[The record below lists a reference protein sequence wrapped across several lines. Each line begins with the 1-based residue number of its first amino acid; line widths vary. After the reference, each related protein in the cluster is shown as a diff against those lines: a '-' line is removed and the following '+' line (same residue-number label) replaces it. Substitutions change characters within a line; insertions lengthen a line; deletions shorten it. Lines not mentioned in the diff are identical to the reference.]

1 MQRLYSSFARG
12 WPGMGLLVLRVT
24 AAITAFHFSGS
35 ALSLS
40 RSSMAVIEGALALL
54 LCAGLWTPIAGS
66 MLAGLAVWAVFS
78 RNRRSLGPNPA
89 GRSGRCARSS
99 TSEAL
104 RPSSLRITQSSIVA
118 SIARAGAANPR
129 QLGDKIAIDVAA
141 QPRHPVASEPG
152 HPVAPLG
159 RLQEDLDACE
169 RGPRWRARPGSRP
182 WRPQGQG
189 GDGAAKE
196 VADVDEVITGP
207 GATPRGRFF
216 RLESPLR
223 FAGLTTSA
231 TKVRPSRF
239 R

>member
-24 AAITAFHFSGS
+24 AAITAFHFNGS

-54 LCAGLWTPIAGS
+54 HCAGLWTPIGRQHACWPRSLGR
-66 MLAGLAVWAVFS
+66 LFS
-78 RNRRSLGPNPA
+78 NRRSLGPNPA

-141 QPRHPVASEPG
+141 QRRHPVAPEPG

-169 RGPRWRARPGSRP
+169 RGRGGV
-182 WRPQGQG
+182 QGREVVRG
-189 GDGAAKE
+189 GHKAKAAMELLK
-196 VADVDEVITGP
+196 
-207 GATPRGRFF
+207 
-216 RLESPLR
+216 
-223 FAGLTTSA
+223 
-231 TKVRPSRF
+231 K
-239 R
+239 

>member
-24 AAITAFHFSGS
+24 AAITAFHFNGS

-40 RSSMAVIEGALALL
+40 RSSMAVIEGRSGPPPL
-54 LCAGLWTPIAGS
+54 
-66 MLAGLAVWAVFS
+66 
-78 RNRRSLGPNPA
+78 RRSVDTNWPAACSLASQSGPSFLEPAILGPNPA

-141 QPRHPVASEPG
+141 QPRHPVAPEPE

-169 RGPRWRARPGSRP
+169 RGRSGV
-182 WRPQGQG
+182 QGREVVRG
-189 GDGAAKE
+189 GHKAKAAMELLK
-196 VADVDEVITGP
+196 
-207 GATPRGRFF
+207 
-216 RLESPLR
+216 
-223 FAGLTTSA
+223 
-231 TKVRPSRF
+231 K
-239 R
+239 

>member
-24 AAITAFHFSGS
+24 AAITAFHFNGS

-40 RSSMAVIEGALALL
+40 RSSMAVIGRSGPPPLRRSVDTNCRQHACWPRSLGRL
-54 LCAGLWTPIAGS
+54 
-66 MLAGLAVWAVFS
+66 FS
-78 RNRRSLGPNPA
+78 NRRSLGPNPA

-141 QPRHPVASEPG
+141 QPRHPVAPEPE

-169 RGPRWRARPGSRP
+169 RGRSGV
-182 WRPQGQG
+182 QGREVVRG
-189 GDGAAKE
+189 GHKAKAAMELLK
-196 VADVDEVITGP
+196 
-207 GATPRGRFF
+207 
-216 RLESPLR
+216 
-223 FAGLTTSA
+223 
-231 TKVRPSRF
+231 K
-239 R
+239 